1 MRPHPTTG
9 RAPHRQA
16 GPERGSATLEIVVL
30 APVLLLFVILVIFAG
45 RWALAQ
51 QAVQAAA
58 SEAARA
64 ASIAR
69 SPGEANTSAAGAAGA
84 SLTNQAV
91 RCGTQSVAVD
101 VAAFGLPEGT
111 PGTVAATVTCVVDMS
126 DLAVPGVPGSRT
138 LTSTMTSPLD
148 TYRNRQG

>member
-1 MRPHPTTG
+1 MSPG
-9 RAPHRQA
+9 RLRSWWR
-16 GPERGSATLEIVVL
+16 GPGREAGSASLEIVVL
-30 APVLLLFVILVIFAG
+30 APALLLFVFLVIFAG

-69 SPGEANTSAAGAAGA
+69 SAGEAGPTATTAAAA
-84 SLTNQAV
+84 SLTNQKV
-91 RCGTQSVAVD
+91 RCATQSVSVD
-101 VAAFGLPEGT
+101 TTGFGVPVGT
-111 PGTVAATVTCVVDMS
+111 PASVTATVTCVVDMS
-126 DLAVPGVPGSRT
+126 DLAAPGVPGSRT

-148 TYRNRQG
+148 TFRSRQG